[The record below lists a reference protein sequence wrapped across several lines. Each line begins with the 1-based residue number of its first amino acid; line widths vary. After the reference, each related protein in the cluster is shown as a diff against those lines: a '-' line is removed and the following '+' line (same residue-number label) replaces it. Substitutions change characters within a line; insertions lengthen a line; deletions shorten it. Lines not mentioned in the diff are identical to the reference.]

1 MGKKFEEKLLTSI
14 ITHSFVGFVLFNSK
28 RIAIFINDIIEKFC
42 GFTKHELTDT
52 QFFDIIVKDE
62 KYLKLVQSKLD
73 GCFNDHP
80 FEDFDLTIQH
90 KSGKKVILHLSGSTM
105 EEENQKY
112 ALIVIRD
119 ITKKKEFE
127 KVIESTYDNIMQ
139 STIDLDAALKK
150 IKEQRRVLE
159 EYKSKMEQEL
169 NIAMTVQKTIIP
181 KEFLSNEN
189 VRVWGVSIPNKELG
203 GDYFDFFYPDDSKL
217 GILIADV
224 SGHGVPSALITTMIK
239 VYFERYA
246 KEYVEPE
253 RVFTLINNEVT
264 KTLQE
269 TGFYFTA
276 FYSILDLDT
285 MIITSTCAG
294 HDFAICYDSQKDK
307 IYELGKTDKGTII
320 GTFEEAE
327 YDSSLFQMENGFKVL
342 YFTDGITEARNKQ
355 GDFFGNERVI
365 EMFKEN
371 KHLSPKDFIDKLIKE
386 LDEYSEGSTSKDDR
400 TVIVLEIIK
409 VPNPSGMP
417 KNKVKKIVDIA
428 FQNGRKY
435 VKEKQYSAAINEFL
449 KIIKFDK
456 NSSGAYSYLGQVFGI
471 FGDFRKAENCLTK
484 AIELNDSY
492 VQGYYFLG
500 IILYKQKKYKEAKD
514 YWLKLKEIAGEFKNV
529 DDYIQ
534 KIEDMGI

>member
-1 MGKKFEEKLLTSI
+1 MKNVEEKLLASI
-14 ITHSFVGFVLFNSK
+14 LSHSYVGFILFNSNK
-28 RIAIFINDIIEKFC
+28 KVIFVNDIIEKFC
-42 GFTKHELTDT
+42 GYTKDELIDT
-52 QFFDIIVKDE
+52 HFFEVVVKDE

-73 GCFNDHP
+73 GCYNNRP
-80 FEDFDLTIQH
+80 FEDFDLTIHH
-90 KSGKKVILHLSGSTM
+90 KNGKKIIFHLEGSVM
-105 EEENQKY
+105 EEENNKF
-112 ALIVIRD
+112 ALLVIQD
-119 ITKKKEFE
+119 ITRKKEFE

-169 NIAMTVQKTIIP
+169 NIAMTVQKTIMP

-189 VRVWGVSIPNKELG
+189 VSVWGISIPNKELG
-203 GDYFDFFYPDDSKL
+203 GDYFDFFHPDFSKL

-246 KEYVEPE
+246 KEFVEPE
-253 RVFTLINNEVT
+253 RVFSLINNEVT

-285 MIITSTCAG
+285 MIITSTSAG
-294 HDFAICYDSQKDK
+294 HDFAICYDSKKDQ

-327 YDSSLFQMENGFKVL
+327 YDSSMFQLEAGYKVI

-355 GDFFGNERVI
+355 GDFFGIERVI
-365 EMFKEN
+365 KMFKE
-371 KHLSPKDFIDKLIKE
+371 KKDLSPKDFIEYLIKE
-386 LDEYSEGSTSKDDR
+386 LDEFSEGSTSKDDR
-400 TVIVLEIIK
+400 TVIVLEIRK
-409 VPNPSGMP
+409 VPRSSEMSKENI
-417 KNKVKKIVDIA
+417 KKIVDTA
-428 FQNGRKY
+428 FKNGRKY

-449 KIIKFDK
+449 KITKFDK

-471 FGDFRKAENCLTK
+471 FGDFKKAENCLTK
-484 AIELNDSY
+484 AIELNNSY

-500 IILYKQKKYKEAKD
+500 IIFYKQEKYKEAKEC
-514 YWLKLKEIAGEFKNV
+514 WLKLKEIAGDFKNV
-529 DDYIQ
+529 DDYIK
-534 KIEDMGI
+534 KIDKMGF